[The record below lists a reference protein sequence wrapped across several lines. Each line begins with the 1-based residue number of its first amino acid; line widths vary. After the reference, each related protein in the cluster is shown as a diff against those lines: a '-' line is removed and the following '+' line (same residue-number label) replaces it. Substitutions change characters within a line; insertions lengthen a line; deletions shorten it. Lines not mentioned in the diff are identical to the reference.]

1 MGESFHA
8 NIFFMVMNVI
18 EKCPPRERF
27 IDQDIDVMKTHQ
39 CDENSL
45 LW

>member
-1 MGESFHA
+1 MGVSFHA
-8 NIFFMVMNVI
+8 NIFFWVMNVI
-18 EKCPPRERF
+18 EKCPPREPF